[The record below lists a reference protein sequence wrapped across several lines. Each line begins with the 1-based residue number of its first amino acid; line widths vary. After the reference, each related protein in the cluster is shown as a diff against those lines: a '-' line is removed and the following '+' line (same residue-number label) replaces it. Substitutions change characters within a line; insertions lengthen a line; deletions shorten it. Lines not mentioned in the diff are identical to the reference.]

1 MVKKTQDMSAQK
13 SAGGSDDQLNL
24 ESSSEDEKNRQ
35 LLQEKIR
42 VQQVNAGKSKNQA
55 PGVKD

>member
-1 MVKKTQDMSAQK
+1 MVKNTQDTSTQK

-24 ESSSEDEKNRQ
+24 ESSSENEKNRQ